1 MAPRLCRVV
10 TGSADGG
17 KSVVEVPKRPLYEDI
32 CYEVVLRTVDRLGN
46 RCDRST
52 ATVTAKLLPSIT
64 GGKLPDGQSPI
75 IEVDDME
82 DGTRTLMTSDDL

>member
-1 MAPRLCRVV
+1 MV

-52 ATVTAKLLPSIT
+52 ATVTARLLPSIT
-64 GGKLPDGQSPI
+64 GGKLPDGQSSI

-82 DGTRTLMTSDDL
+82 EGTRTLMTSDDL

>member
-1 MAPRLCRVV
+1 
-10 TGSADGG
+10 
-17 KSVVEVPKRPLYEDI
+17 LYEDI

-52 ATVTAKLLPSIT
+52 ATVTARLLPSIT
-64 GGKLPDGQSPI
+64 GGKLPDGQSSI

-82 DGTRTLMTSDDL
+82 DGTRAQ

>member
-1 MAPRLCRVV
+1 VV

-17 KSVVEVPKRPLYEDI
+17 KSVVEVPKRPLYADI
-32 CYEVVLRTVDRLGN
+32 CYAVVLRTVDRLGN

-52 ATVTAKLLPSIT
+52 ATVTARLLPSIT

-82 DGTRTLMTSDDL
+82 DGTRALMTSDDL

>member
-1 MAPRLCRVV
+1 MV

-52 ATVTAKLLPSIT
+52 ATVTAKLLPSIS
-64 GGKLPDGQSPI
+64 GGKLPEGQSPI

-82 DGTRTLMTSDDL
+82 DGTPPLSATECPLSVI

>member
-1 MAPRLCRVV
+1 M
-10 TGSADGG
+10 
-17 KSVVEVPKRPLYEDI
+17 VEVPKRPLYEDI

-52 ATVTAKLLPSIT
+52 ATVTARLLPSIT
-64 GGKLPDGQSPI
+64 GGKLPDGQSSI

>member
-1 MAPRLCRVV
+1 M
-10 TGSADGG
+10 
-17 KSVVEVPKRPLYEDI
+17 VEVPKRPLYEDI

-64 GGKLPDGQSPI
+64 GGKLPDGQSSI

-82 DGTRTLMTSDDL
+82 DGTPTLSATECPLSVL

>member
-1 MAPRLCRVV
+1 M
-10 TGSADGG
+10 
-17 KSVVEVPKRPLYEDI
+17 VEVPKRPLYEDI

-64 GGKLPDGQSPI
+64 GGKLPDGQSSI

-82 DGTRTLMTSDDL
+82 DGTRALMTSDGL